1 MCAHNFIVLFYA
13 HNSIIPD
20 SQYVPMRK
28 RGELYSTQSILTA
41 LFIT

>member
-1 MCAHNFIVLFYA
+1 
-13 HNSIIPD
+13 
-20 SQYVPMRK
+20 MRK